1 MSGTRQ
7 PLKASDWYYMAEGG
21 SRVVMCYRGSDPALV
36 GKVLRVRKCAKDRS
50 RENVITSDNFDHHD
64 LTDKDLWAKFFSLE
78 QRDQDEIVQVFSS
91 TLLQPLLSGNQTDT
105 AILIRVNASFL
116 TQVAENIAS
125 MRPAT
130 RREASDV
137 DLKARC
143 AVLAQNHRD
152 VATGSSLASAP
163 FISLEI
169 KPKCGFVDQINRV
182 DVARFQMHQSLKL
195 ADGRVLQT
203 SNYDPLD
210 LFHGRK
216 KKNGTGS
223 CSWMRT
229 AGQGA
234 VNHALHR
241 RAMIAL
247 IHEPQNNFFV
257 VTPNYH
263 KSRLTNLSTEDS
275 QYPEKSIAASSR
287 EGMYEG
293 IHEKGAKPNSL
304 GNVGIWQL
312 ARTFGNALF
321 GEKENMLHR
330 SENIVNTFIDL
341 TIMAL
346 RCAGVFSRIRA
357 AQRLDRIGIEGAI
370 RLAARVRPSK
380 RTVAS
385 VKNTRTFLKGTQSC
399 TSNFYT
405 GECAHR
411 LLRNFVISTTVKD
424 CSIILSI
431 NRLNTVASDV
441 PAKLGHDGSIVLVK
455 IPFFRL
461 QRRAEKVTTDEHM
474 VFLCRTA
481 IVDQDMKSI
490 SKLRQ
495 WLALDRKIRG
505 QHATNGLLR

>member
-1 MSGTRQ
+1 
-7 PLKASDWYYMAEGG
+7 
-21 SRVVMCYRGSDPALV
+21 
-36 GKVLRVRKCAKDRS
+36 
-50 RENVITSDNFDHHD
+50 
-64 LTDKDLWAKFFSLE
+64 
-78 QRDQDEIVQVFSS
+78 
-91 TLLQPLLSGNQTDT
+91 
-105 AILIRVNASFL
+105 
-116 TQVAENIAS
+116 
-125 MRPAT
+125 
-130 RREASDV
+130 
-137 DLKARC
+137 
-143 AVLAQNHRD
+143 
-152 VATGSSLASAP
+152 
-163 FISLEI
+163 
-169 KPKCGFVDQINRV
+169 
-182 DVARFQMHQSLKL
+182 
-195 ADGRVLQT
+195 
-203 SNYDPLD
+203 
-210 LFHGRK
+210 
-216 KKNGTGS
+216 
-223 CSWMRT
+223 
-229 AGQGA
+229 
-234 VNHALHR
+234 
-241 RAMIAL
+241 
-247 IHEPQNNFFV
+247 
-257 VTPNYH
+257 
-263 KSRLTNLSTEDS
+263 
-275 QYPEKSIAASSR
+275 
-287 EGMYEG
+287 MYEG

-380 RTVAS
+380 RTVPS